1 MPMSDCFDCKCLSTS
16 SAVIWPSVIVSV
28 LMTAA
33 ALDAALFAAA
43 FFCVCFRRFGGLE
56 FLFCVELD
64 ALFFRLL
71 ERMFKWKLVNVNAT
85 KHQQCL
91 FSFDPA
97 NLLTFEHFQC
107 GCHHLRMIRCLLHFL
122 TLNCLV
128 FRIVVAGPAKM
139 TGLVW
144 LSISDVGS
152 IEVHLGKI
160 HSPNR
165 FETNRI
171 SQSA

>member
-1 MPMSDCFDCKCLSTS
+1 MPFDLFSSHMTICNCVGVNDRSSPRCSTVRRRLFLCLF
-16 SAVIWPSVIVSV
+16 PS
-28 LMTAA
+28 
-33 ALDAALFAAA
+33 
-43 FFCVCFRRFGGLE
+43 FRRIGIFILRRVRCTVFSPVGTYVE
-56 FLFCVELD
+56 MKISQCERNKTPTVSIHFL
-64 ALFFRLL
+64 
-71 ERMFKWKLVNVNAT
+71 
-85 KHQQCL
+85 
-91 FSFDPA
+91 DPA

-171 SQSA
+171 SQSV